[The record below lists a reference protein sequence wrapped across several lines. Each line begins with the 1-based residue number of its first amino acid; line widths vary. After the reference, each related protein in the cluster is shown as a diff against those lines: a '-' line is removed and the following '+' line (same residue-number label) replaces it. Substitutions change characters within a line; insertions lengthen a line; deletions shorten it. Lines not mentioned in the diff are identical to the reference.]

1 MNIGRPE
8 SGRVNHIDL
17 AVLQQELRA
26 FAAKRDWE
34 QFHSIR
40 NLVLAL
46 AGEVGELAS
55 EVQWRDGL
63 TRDELHEDEK
73 LLQAFS
79 YELADILIY
88 LSRLADVAEIDLN
101 KAVAEKLESN
111 EQRYTVVSSKGN
123 SDKR

>member
-1 MNIGRPE
+1 
-8 SGRVNHIDL
+8 VNL
-17 AVLQQELRA
+17 TALQQELRT

-63 TRDELHEDEK
+63 TRDELHDDQK

-79 YELADILIY
+79 DELADILIY
-88 LSRLADVAEIDLN
+88 LSQLADVAGIDIN
-101 KAVAEKLESN
+101 KAVTEKLEN
-111 EQRYTVVSSKGN
+111 NKRRYTVVSSKGN
-123 SDKR
+123 ADKR